1 MSDMAAAEEEP
12 GPDCATAEDVGK
24 EVQEGTLLEVGDP
37 EYMSIEDDSQA
48 AFDAMWAE
56 AQMP

>member
-1 MSDMAAAEEEP
+1 MSEMAAAEEP

-24 EVQEGTLLEVGDP
+24 EVQEGAPLDIGDP
-37 EYMSIEDDSQA
+37 ECMTLEQDTQA